1 VRFVLDA
8 SVAVSWCF
16 DDEHHAVA
24 DAAFELL
31 KSGESAGVPAL
42 FWFELRNA
50 VLMGHRR
57 KRISE
62 QLMMETLE
70 TIGEASLIIQA
81 LPHERSI
88 FPLALRHGLSFYDA
102 TYLELAL
109 RERLPLATLDK
120 SLGRAAVAAG
130 VPLIGA

>member
-1 VRFVLDA
+1 VRFVLDT

-16 DDEHHAVA
+16 DDERHPIA
-24 DAAFELL
+24 DAAAELL
-31 KSGESAGVPAL
+31 KRGESAGVPAL

-70 TIGEASLIIQA
+70 TIGEAPLSIQA
-81 LPHERSI
+81 RPHERSV
-88 FPLALRHGLSFYDA
+88 FPLALRHSLSFYDA

-109 RERLPLATLDK
+109 RERVPLATLDK
-120 SLGRAAVAAG
+120 SLARAANAAG
-130 VPLIGA
+130 VPLIGG

>member
-1 VRFVLDA
+1 VRFVLDT

-16 DDEHHAVA
+16 DHESHPVA
-24 DAAFELL
+24 DAASELL
-31 KSGESAGVPAL
+31 QRGETAGVPAL

-50 VLMGHRR
+50 VLVGHRR

-62 QLMMETLE
+62 RLMMETLE
-70 TIGEASLIIQA
+70 TIGEAPLSIQA
-81 LPHERSI
+81 LPHDRSI

-102 TYLELAL
+102 AYLELAL
-109 RERLPLATLDK
+109 REHVALATLDK
-120 SLGRAAVAAG
+120 SLARAAVAAG

>member
-1 VRFVLDA
+1 VRFVLDT

-24 DAAFELL
+24 DAALEIL
-31 KSGESAGVPAL
+31 KRGESAGVPAL

-50 VLMGHRR
+50 LLTGHRR

-70 TIGEASLIIQA
+70 TIGETSLVIQA
-81 LPHERSI
+81 LPHERSV
-88 FPLALRHGLSFYDA
+88 FPLALSHGLSFYDA

-120 SLGRAAVAAG
+120 RLARAAVAAG